1 MPTMDIIKYDH
12 VHEIWSLFMS
22 IRIVSKKID
31 VSQEAESCEP
41 EARIVITA
49 MVRSTKFSD
58 ASDVR
63 SVVFETY
70 EDLAA
75 ELMER
80 IQKDVTERFHI
91 SDVKVVQRVGK
102 IPVGECALLV
112 TVAARRVE
120 DALSACKFIVD
131 EMNAEL
137 PVWKFEVKDGQDL

>member
-1 MPTMDIIKYDH
+1 
-12 VHEIWSLFMS
+12 MS

-41 EARIVITA
+41 EARNVITA
-49 MVRSTKFSD
+49 MIRSTKFSD
-58 ASDVR
+58 ASDVS

-75 ELMER
+75 ELMEK
-80 IQKDVTERFHI
+80 IQKDVTERFRV

>member
-41 EARIVITA
+41 EARNVITA

-63 SVVFETY
+63 SVVF
-70 EDLAA
+70 
-75 ELMER
+75 
-80 IQKDVTERFHI
+80 
-91 SDVKVVQRVGK
+91 
-102 IPVGECALLV
+102 
-112 TVAARRVE
+112 
-120 DALSACKFIVD
+120 
-131 EMNAEL
+131 
-137 PVWKFEVKDGQDL
+137 